1 MNSHFYFLF
10 KNNVHITTFESKT
23 LEGAIKEA
31 NVSFPRARLNN
42 KGVGSDGFELRGE
55 SNITLNII
63 NSLIVGVLIGAV
75 FALCF

>member
-10 KNNVHITTFESKT
+10 KNNVHITTFENKT
-23 LEGAIKEA
+23 LKGAINEA
-31 NVSFPRARLNN
+31 NISFPRARLNN
-42 KGVGSDGFELRGE
+42 KGIGSDGFELRGE

-75 FALCF
+75 FAFYF